1 MIKKCYDKMKNINE
15 MEINIFESLKNTYWK
30 YDNSRIYEEKVWDS
44 YSGPY
49 FSKENSL
56 CLLNYHHNII
66 ILHFIQL
73 SSREIWRGTVITSFD
88 LILVIRNIEKYRI
101 EYCNKNQ
108 IDPERDIEFDL
119 VRIQNKEEGI
129 YTKLKNIPSM
139 Q

>member
-1 MIKKCYDKMKNINE
+1 MQ
-15 MEINIFESLKNTYWK
+15 INIFESLKNTYWK

-56 CLLNYHHNII
+56 CLLNYRNNII
-66 ILHFIQL
+66 ILHSIQL
-73 SSREIWRGTVITSFD
+73 SFREIWRGTIKTSSD
-88 LILVIRNIEKYRI
+88 LIFVIRNIEKYRI
-101 EYCNKNQ
+101 KYCNKNQ

-119 VRIQNKEEGI
+119 VRIQNEEEVI

-139 Q
+139 H